1 MVYETGA
8 CFLCVCVA
16 SKRACC
22 MAEQKLSAARK
33 FLRET
38 ADVTMRPKQ
47 RKWVR
52 FVVFNLSTSSAET

>member
-1 MVYETGA
+1 
-8 CFLCVCVA
+8 
-16 SKRACC
+16 